1 MSIDFQQIREQINHI
16 GKRAPAR
23 ENELMALYDQANQL
37 LHDQARDLDRLISRV
52 QYVVKHF
59 DPFIR
64 CAVPVTEP
72 LDFHF
77 ISTDLPSQ
85 LTVIAA
91 DGSQIAPDRHAA
103 VDYCLINVGA
113 IQMRLGLD
121 EPPKLSVSTRLFYDQ
136 DLFTSSGTITDA
148 TLALMRDLNERK
160 LLAELASQACPPVI
174 TFTDGQMELWGRAS
188 DGLATTEFQKFLDE
202 YLTVLEHLWDQNIVT
217 SGYVDKPAANHV
229 VRLLEL
235 GLLSETEL
243 PKVREIFPLRGVRD
257 NQLFLNLLAPGER
270 SAVFRIQS
278 KSAGYYRN
286 SLSLHFFYLNVGRED
301 HPWLA
306 RVEVPAWVATDKNH
320 LNCLQAVIVQQCQMI
335 GSRPYPYVL
344 HRAHEVALVTLEE
357 KQQIEQMITSELR
370 RHHVAVGEI
379 SQKQALKEVSGR
391 RRYTR

>member
-16 GKRAPAR
+16 GERAPAR
-23 ENELMALYDQANQL
+23 ENELMALYDRAYQL
-37 LHDQARDLDRLISRV
+37 LDDEARDLERLISRV
-52 QYVVKHF
+52 QYVVNNF

-64 CAVPVTEP
+64 CALPVTEP

-77 ISTDLPSQ
+77 FTADLPSQ
-85 LTVIAA
+85 FTVIAA
-91 DGSQIAPDRHAA
+91 DGSQIAPDRHAM
-103 VDYCLINVGA
+103 VDYCLINVGG

-121 EPPKLSVSTRLFYDQ
+121 EPPKLSVSSRLFYDQ
-136 DLFTSSGTITDA
+136 DLFTSSGRITDA

-160 LLAELASQACPPVI
+160 LLAELASQAYPPVI

-188 DGLATTEFQKFLDE
+188 DGLATTDFQKFLDE
-202 YLTVLEHLWDQNIVT
+202 HLTVLEHLCDLNIVT

-235 GLLSETEL
+235 ALLSETEL

-278 KSAGYYRN
+278 KSAGYYRD
-286 SLSLHFFYLNVGRED
+286 SLALHFFYLNVGRED

-306 RVEVPAWVATDKNH
+306 RVEVPAWVAADENH
-320 LNCLQAVIVQQCQMI
+320 LNRLQSVLIQQCQMI

-357 KQQIEQMITSELR
+357 KQQVEQMIAFELR
-370 RHHVAVGEI
+370 RHHLAVGEL
-379 SQKQALKEVSGR
+379 SQKQALKEFSGR
-391 RRYTR
+391 KRYTR